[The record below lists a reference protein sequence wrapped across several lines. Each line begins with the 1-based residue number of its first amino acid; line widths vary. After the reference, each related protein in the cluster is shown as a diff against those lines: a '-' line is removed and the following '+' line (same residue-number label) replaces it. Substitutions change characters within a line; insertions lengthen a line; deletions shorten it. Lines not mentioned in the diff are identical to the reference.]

1 MSTEEIKGE
10 FEPREEPNELTGLRN
25 FSGTPTE
32 FWGVFLSVS
41 SRLVDARSGVMIVRK
56 QLANGEH
63 QLTKI
68 SEWPPEATKDSVT
81 AKFAKS
87 WAHIAGSCAQD
98 GFLLQR
104 LGQETNGEISDFA
117 IAVQLRTLDS
127 KAVCI
132 GAYALADVC
141 RGYAEEALTRIQ
153 LAADVP
159 FSYQM
164 SQAVLDA
171 QNDAS
176 KLAMVMDIVA
186 ETASAT
192 SFLNISMVL
201 CNAVATRFN
210 CDRVSLGWLEGGF
223 VRLKAISRTEK
234 FDRHMEAARN
244 LEVAMEECLDQ
255 DDEIIWPTPAEST
268 VVNRDHESFVRQQ
281 TVDCMCSVPIHDPE
295 GPVAVLTCERSKEPF
310 IQLEVQQLRLV
321 CDFTARTLTDT
332 KLSDRWFG
340 ARLATRS
347 RRLAS
352 WFVGPEKTWAK
363 VICLLVAAVM
373 ACLVFLKIDYRVEA
387 EFIIRSEKTAYL
399 TAPYAGFIASVAAK
413 PGDLVKSGEI
423 LLELSK
429 DDLHLQEAQS
439 MAELARYQ
447 REAEKAR
454 AANQLADMRVSNA
467 QAKQAEARLKL
478 VQHRIALAAIK
489 APFDGV
495 VVEGD
500 PRQRI
505 GAALSAGDSLFRIAR
520 IDSLYIEA
528 EVPERDIH
536 EIVQGQTGE
545 AAFVSRPEHK
555 IPVRVSMIESAA
567 VAKDAGNVF
576 LIRSDF
582 TDGPQ
587 GWWRPGMSGLCKV
600 DAGKRR
606 LIWILTHRTV
616 DFFRLW
622 LWW

>member
-1 MSTEEIKGE
+1 
-10 FEPREEPNELTGLRN
+10 
-25 FSGTPTE
+25 
-32 FWGVFLSVS
+32 
-41 SRLVDARSGVMIVRK
+41 
-56 QLANGEH
+56 
-63 QLTKI
+63 
-68 SEWPPEATKDSVT
+68 
-81 AKFAKS
+81 
-87 WAHIAGSCAQD
+87 
-98 GFLLQR
+98 
-104 LGQETNGEISDFA
+104 
-117 IAVQLRTLDS
+117 
-127 KAVCI
+127 
-132 GAYALADVC
+132 
-141 RGYAEEALTRIQ
+141 
-153 LAADVP
+153 
-159 FSYQM
+159 
-164 SQAVLDA
+164 
-171 QNDAS
+171 
-176 KLAMVMDIVA
+176 
-186 ETASAT
+186 
-192 SFLNISMVL
+192 
-201 CNAVATRFN
+201 
-210 CDRVSLGWLEGGF
+210 
-223 VRLKAISRTEK
+223 
-234 FDRHMEAARN
+234 
-244 LEVAMEECLDQ
+244 
-255 DDEIIWPTPAEST
+255 
-268 VVNRDHESFVRQQ
+268 
-281 TVDCMCSVPIHDPE
+281 
-295 GPVAVLTCERSKEPF
+295 
-310 IQLEVQQLRLV
+310 
-321 CDFTARTLTDT
+321 
-332 KLSDRWFG
+332 
-340 ARLATRS
+340 
-347 RRLAS
+347 
-352 WFVGPEKTWAK
+352 
-363 VICLLVAAVM
+363 
-373 ACLVFLKIDYRVEA
+373 
-387 EFIIRSEKTAYL
+387 
-399 TAPYAGFIASVAAK
+399 
-413 PGDLVKSGEI
+413 LVKSGEI

-555 IPVRVSMIESAA
+555 IRVRVSMIESAA